1 MTSCQWLSQGNLS
14 WIYFYRKFL
23 RRLNNYYHKNDCIL
37 TAFSGSTVHPSYYGD
52 SCCIAIFVKQL
63 VNDLKKIHIEKKP
76 NTTQSQQLFLPQFPQ
91 QPVQKAAC
99 DCPEPPPLCLFSI
112 LSRDIPCYSRHGV
125 SLLLLQALIYL
136 YPIYLAI
143 NPSLLC
149 GNFYHVCSFSYISV
163 LYAALDCQP
172 PWSQSCFLL

>member
-99 DCPEPPPLCLFSI
+99 DCPEPPPLCLFMHPIQRHSMLLKAWRLSPPFASTYLSI
-112 LSRDIPCYSRHGV
+112 SHLF
-125 SLLLLQALIYL
+125 
-136 YPIYLAI
+136 
-143 NPSLLC
+143 
-149 GNFYHVCSFSYISV
+149 GN
-163 LYAALDCQP
+163 
-172 PWSQSCFLL
+172 